1 MRLIA
6 RVGLTTLLFVVTDAA
21 SARPVFTIPNV
32 NPESI
37 KEVDETM
44 RGDDE
49 KTSIPAYLE
58 GAQCGGWDK
67 NIGVSAYIAN
77 VWGLPGRY
85 HDWAGDIRSGMG
97 TRLDGNGNDD
107 PDDDYDFPDSTRGLS
122 TAC

>member
-58 GAQCGGWDK
+58 GAQCGG
-67 NIGVSAYIAN
+67 
-77 VWGLPGRY
+77 
-85 HDWAGDIRSGMG
+85 
-97 TRLDGNGNDD
+97 
-107 PDDDYDFPDSTRGLS
+107 
-122 TAC
+122 